1 MSMCALILLTADQ
14 CIVCK
19 CVVCPCV
26 GFTSEG
32 ANRKDEVRKFLEM
45 ATLMKGLDH
54 KNILPLV
61 GVCAEE
67 GYVPLVLYPYSEE
80 GSVHSFLDR
89 YKFSPERQQV
99 RLCMCCVRLRVCVGA
114 CKCCSI
120 HVCVG
125 GGACT
130 HAFGTSDRSSSI
142 VRYSCIN

>member
-1 MSMCALILLTADQ
+1 MWCAY
-14 CIVCK
+14 
-19 CVVCPCV
+19 V

-45 ATLMKGLDH
+45 ATLTKGLDH

-67 GYVPLVLYPYSEE
+67 GYVPLVLYPYCEE

-99 RLCMCCVRLRVCVGA
+99 CVCMCCARL
-114 CKCCSI
+114 
-120 HVCVG
+120 
-125 GGACT
+125 
-130 HAFGTSDRSSSI
+130 
-142 VRYSCIN
+142 